1 MTKGDLRWIEKQ
13 TTEQIMEYKMTFSP
27 QARFPKYYK
36 KPSPETMKKNR
47 ETYAKLYPNEIKW
60 LKDNLQTLTET
71 KNKFMIEMYTILI
84 TGGRKITPKMANAIM
99 NGIKRCQNNPKF
111 NPVLQTEAEAKL
123 KPIMEK
129 IAMVERLAEQK
140 NDKALGFIQN
150 VKEYVKT
157 NYRVTKK
164 QMEALNKVYK
174 RCSEDLFKGDE

>member
-1 MTKGDLRWIEKQ
+1 MTEGDLRWIKNWQ
-13 TTEQIMEYKMTFSP
+13 PQQIGNNMN
-27 QARFPKYYK
+27 RFYK
-36 KPSPETMKKNR
+36 KPKPETMKKNR
-47 ETYAKLYPNEIKW
+47 ELYRELYKDEIKW
-60 LKDNLQTLTET
+60 LNENFDKLQ
-71 KNKFMIEMYTILI
+71 KHNKFLVEMCIILK

-111 NPVLQTEAEAKL
+111 NPVLQTHAEAKL
-123 KPIMEK
+123 KPILEK
-129 IAMVERLAEQK
+129 ITMVEKLAESK

-157 NYRVTKK
+157 NYRVSKK

>member
-1 MTKGDLRWIEKQ
+1 MMTEGDLKWIKNWQ
-13 TTEQIMEYKMTFSP
+13 PQQIGNNMN
-27 QARFPKYYK
+27 RFYRKPK
-36 KPSPETMKKNR
+36 PETMKKNR

-60 LKDNLQTLTET
+60 LSDNFDKIQ
-71 KNKFMIEMYTILI
+71 KHNKFLLDMCMILK

-99 NGIKRCQNNPKF
+99 DGIKRCNNNPRF
-111 NPVLQTEAEAKL
+111 NDVLRIEQEAKL
-123 KPIMEK
+123 QPIMEK
-129 IAMVERLAEQK
+129 IIMVEKLAESK

-157 NYRVTKK
+157 NYRVSKK